1 MKNIIIT
8 LSGVLLVCT
17 LGGCVSQP
25 LKSEQQAE
33 RQALE
38 NKQQA
43 DRQVER
49 SKKALVVSTTVTADA
64 AHNLEQAKQ
73 KQKDAD
79 ANLQS
84 ILFPPLSESF

>member
-1 MKNIIIT
+1 MKKIISVLTGVVIACA
-8 LSGVLLVCT
+8 LSGCAS
-17 LGGCVSQP
+17 GS
-25 LKSEQQAE
+25 LKAQQAKE
-33 RQALE
+33 HSALSD
-38 NKQQA
+38 KQQA

-49 SKKALVVSTTVTADA
+49 SKKVLVVSTVATADA